1 MVVVTGGGATVY
13 VYVPMQQQL
22 RAGWFECC
30 NQTKSLQS
38 VFTNNVRCED
48 NNKEQTE
55 GDNQVEVIYFGEKSR
70 VQLTRGYTFND
81 QSDEAHI
88 DL

>member
-1 MVVVTGGGATVY
+1 MFA
-13 VYVPMQQQL
+13 
-22 RAGWFECC
+22 
-30 NQTKSLQS
+30 
-38 VFTNNVRCED
+38 NNVCCED

-55 GDNQVEVIYFGEKSR
+55 GDNQVEVIYFGKEIR